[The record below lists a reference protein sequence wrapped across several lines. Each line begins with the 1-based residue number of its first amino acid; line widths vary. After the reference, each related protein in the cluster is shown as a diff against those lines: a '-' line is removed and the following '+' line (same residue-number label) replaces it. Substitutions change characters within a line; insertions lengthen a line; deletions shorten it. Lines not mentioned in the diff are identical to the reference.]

1 MKKMLKYSF
10 AVLLGLCIAS
20 LSACSDDYKYEPAP
34 SDTGGNAYLV
44 APKSDTVKFTEDQAQ
59 KLIVRVARAN
69 SAGAQTVALSSD
81 NKLFNAPTDV
91 KFAAGEK
98 AKDVEVTFNMPAGK
112 LEKVN
117 IAVASKDAF
126 IYGLPEITYNIIRYK
141 THKVTVA
148 LGMFGKQPKLIVR
161 SYSTNYVLLAD
172 TKNGYDYDIKFTIDE
187 KGVVT
192 VPAQPA
198 WKHSKYGKV
207 WVCGN
212 EKDDAKVTAD
222 GVNGS
227 GIAGTYDESTKMAT
241 LKLIHAVPN
250 VGGAFGTKTDYI
262 LFP

>member
-1 MKKMLKYSF
+1 M
-10 AVLLGLCIAS
+10 
-20 LSACSDDYKYEPAP
+20 
-34 SDTGGNAYLV
+34 
-44 APKSDTVKFTEDQAQ
+44 
-59 KLIVRVARAN
+59 
-69 SAGAQTVALSSD
+69 
-81 NKLFNAPTDV
+81 
-91 KFAAGEK
+91 
-98 AKDVEVTFNMPAGK
+98 
-112 LEKVN
+112 
-117 IAVASKDAF
+117 
-126 IYGLPEITYNIIRYK
+126 
-141 THKVTVA
+141 H
-148 LGMFGKQPKLIVR
+148 

-172 TKNGYDYDIKFTIDE
+172 AKNGYDYDIKFTIDE

-198 WKHSKYGKV
+198 WEHSKYGKV

>member
-1 MKKMLKYSF
+1 MKNILKYSF
-10 AVLLGLCIAS
+10 MAALGLCIAS

-59 KLIVRVARAN
+59 KLIVRVARAD
-69 SAGAQTVALSSD
+69 SAGTQTIALSSD
-81 NKLFNAPTDV
+81 NKLFKAPTDV

-98 AKDVEVTFNMPAGK
+98 AKNVEVTFNMPAGK
-112 LEKVN
+112 SEKVN

-141 THKVTVA
+141 THNVTVA

-172 TKNGYDYDIKFTIDE
+172 AENGYDYDIKFTIDE

-212 EKDDAKVTAD
+212 EKGDAKSTAN
-222 GVNGS
+222 GVSGS
-227 GIAGTYDESTKMAT
+227 AIAGTYDAKTKVAT
-241 LKLIHAVPN
+241 LKLLHAVP
-250 VGGAFGTKTDYI
+250 GKGAFGTKIDYI
-262 LFP
+262 SFK